1 MGIKKMSDSS
11 DNVDNDFEYARQT
24 YHDILAKGSAALDD
38 MMEVARSTEHP
49 RAFEVLSTLM
59 KTMSDVNGDLLSLHK
74 KKKDLTKTDYPVATT
89 GITTNN
95 LFLGSTVELQ
105 KLLLDN
111 QKNEMIEIK
120 SSNE

>member
-1 MGIKKMSDSS
+1 MSDSS

-59 KTMSDVNGDLLSLHK
+59 KTMADVNGDLLNLHK
-74 KKKDLTKTDYPVATT
+74 KKKDLTKTDHPVAAIAT
-89 GITTNN
+89 TTNN
-95 LFLGSTVELQ
+95 LFLGSTVKLQ
-105 KLLLDN
+105 NLLLDN

-120 SSNE
+120 ASNE

>member
-1 MGIKKMSDSS
+1 MNDSDG
-11 DNVDNDFEYARQT
+11 NVNNDFEYARQT

-74 KKKDLTKTDYPVATT
+74 KKKDLTKTDQPAAAT

-95 LFLGSTVELQ
+95 LFLGSTVDLQ

>member
-1 MGIKKMSDSS
+1 MSDSS
-11 DNVDNDFEYARQT
+11 DNVENDFEYARQT

-38 MMEVARSTEHP
+38 MIDVARATEHP

-59 KTMSDVNGDLLSLHK
+59 KTMADVNGNLLDLHK
-74 KKKDLTKTDYPVATT
+74 KKKDMAKTDQPAVAT

-120 SSNE
+120 SNNE

>member
-1 MGIKKMSDSS
+1 MSDS
-11 DNVDNDFEYARQT
+11 DGNVNNDFEYARRT

-74 KKKDLTKTDYPVATT
+74 KKKDLTKTDEPVQVA
-89 GITTNN
+89 TTNN
-95 LFLGSTVELQ
+95 LFLGSTAELQ

-120 SSNE
+120 ANDN

>member
-1 MGIKKMSDSS
+1 MNDSDG
-11 DNVDNDFEYARQT
+11 NVNNDFEYARQT

-59 KTMSDVNGDLLSLHK
+59 KTMSDVNGDLLNLHK
-74 KKKDLTKTDYPVATT
+74 KKKDLTKTDQPAVAT

-111 QKNEMIEIK
+111 QKNNMIEIK
-120 SSNE
+120 ANDE

>member
-1 MGIKKMSDSS
+1 M
-11 DNVDNDFEYARQT
+11 A
-24 YHDILAKGSAALDD
+24 
-38 MMEVARSTEHP
+38 
-49 RAFEVLSTLM
+49 
-59 KTMSDVNGDLLSLHK
+59 
-74 KKKDLTKTDYPVATT
+74 KTDQPAVAT

-120 SSNE
+120 ANDN

>member
-1 MGIKKMSDSS
+1 MIDSD
-11 DNVDNDFEYARQT
+11 DNVENDFEYARQT

-38 MMEVARSTEHP
+38 MIEVARSTEHP

-59 KTMSDVNGDLLSLHK
+59 KTMADVNGDLLNLHTK
-74 KKKDLTKTDYPVATT
+74 KKNLTKNDPPPAPV
-89 GITTNN
+89 GNTTNN

-111 QKNEMIEIK
+111 QVSNMIEIK
-120 SSNE
+120 ANDE

>member
-1 MGIKKMSDSS
+1 MNDSDG
-11 DNVDNDFEYARQT
+11 NVNNDFEYARQT

-74 KKKDLTKTDYPVATT
+74 KKKDLTKTDQPAATT

-120 SSNE
+120 PNNE

>member
-1 MGIKKMSDSS
+1 MIDSS

-59 KTMSDVNGDLLSLHK
+59 KTMSDVNGDLLSLHRK
-74 KKKDLTKTDYPVATT
+74 KKVLTKNDPPQATI
-89 GITTNN
+89 GNTTNN

-120 SSNE
+120 ASNE

>member
-1 MGIKKMSDSS
+1 MIDSS

-74 KKKDLTKTDYPVATT
+74 KEKDLTKNDPPQRLLVIRLIIYSWV
-89 GITTNN
+89 
-95 LFLGSTVELQ
+95 LQ
-105 KLLLDN
+105 
-111 QKNEMIEIK
+111 
-120 SSNE
+120 

>member
-1 MGIKKMSDSS
+1 MDS
-11 DNVDNDFEYARQT
+11 DNIKNDFEYARQT

-38 MMEVARSTEHP
+38 MIDVARATEHP

-59 KTMSDVNGDLLSLHK
+59 KTMADVNGDLLNLHR
-74 KKKDLTKTDYPVATT
+74 KKKDLTKNDPPQQATI
-89 GITTNN
+89 GNTTNN

-111 QKNEMIEIK
+111 QTNNVIEIK
-120 SSNE
+120 ANDN

>member
-1 MGIKKMSDSS
+1 MSDSS
-11 DNVDNDFEYARQT
+11 DNVENDFEYARQT

-38 MMEVARSTEHP
+38 MIDVARATEHP

-59 KTMSDVNGDLLSLHK
+59 KTMADVNGDLLNLHR
-74 KKKDLTKTDYPVATT
+74 KKKDLTKNDPPPQAAI
-89 GITTNN
+89 GNTTNN

-111 QKNEMIEIK
+111 QKNNMIEIK
-120 SSNE
+120 ANGE

>member
-1 MGIKKMSDSS
+1 MSDSS

-24 YHDILAKGSAALDD
+24 YHDILAKGSVALDD

-74 KKKDLTKTDYPVATT
+74 KKKDLIKTDHPVVTT

-120 SSNE
+120 ASED

>member
-1 MGIKKMSDSS
+1 MIDSS

-59 KTMSDVNGDLLSLHK
+59 KTMSDVNGDLLSLHR
-74 KKKDLTKTDYPVATT
+74 KKKDLTKNDHPVAAIGT
-89 GITTNN
+89 TTNN

-120 SSNE
+120 ANNE

>member
-1 MGIKKMSDSS
+1 MGIKKMNDSS
-11 DNVDNDFEYARQT
+11 DNVENDFEYARQT

-38 MMEVARSTEHP
+38 MIDVARATEHP

-59 KTMSDVNGDLLSLHK
+59 KTMADVNGNLLDLHK
-74 KKKDLTKTDYPVATT
+74 KKKDLIKTDHPVVTT

-120 SSNE
+120 SNNE